1 MSTCCADLLEL
12 KSFQEISLI
21 AGKNG
26 LYRQITWPFICTTQ
40 TISQWIH
47 GGELLF
53 VTGAGIKSDE
63 TSLLQLVQE
72 SIEKGISAIVI
83 LKGDNYIPTIPDS
96 LIDLA
101 NRSLFPLFE
110 MPWTLKLIDVTQE
123 VSQIII
129 NNQYQSKKNV
139 LFLEQLLFSD
149 LQTRDFEELALHR
162 NIIPR
167 PFRFIALIGINSIS
181 EDLELIK
188 SEIAQS
194 LKYYTTEIS
203 CDVICMG
210 HNNTVICLALA
221 DSKNCI
227 SNLDDSIIKTFN
239 KLEKRYPHIGL
250 QLGIGMTCHEGDS
263 IQQSYSEAKRVLTLM
278 NRTLLPSNIFH
289 YCDLGIF
296 RLLFEINN
304 TDKIKDYCMKNIGE
318 LVEADR
324 KDNSE
329 LLKTLHYYLNNNCNL
344 LKTSESLFIH
354 RNTLIYRLNLIR
366 NKLYKNIDDS
376 LVRHELFLSIIA
388 AKFLGLI

>member
-26 LYRQITWPFICTTQ
+26 LYRQITGPFICTTQ

-110 MPWTLKLIDVTQE
+110 MPWTLKLIDTQE

-129 NNQYQSKKNV
+129 NNQYQSKKHV
-139 LFLEQLLFSD
+139 YFLEQLLFSD

-188 SEIAQS
+188 SEIAQ
-194 LKYYTTEIS
+194 
-203 CDVICMG
+203 
-210 HNNTVICLALA
+210 
-221 DSKNCI
+221 
-227 SNLDDSIIKTFN
+227 IIK
-239 KLEKRYPHIGL
+239 
-250 QLGIGMTCHEGDS
+250 
-263 IQQSYSEAKRVLTLM
+263 VLY
-278 NRTLLPSNIFH
+278 NRDIM
-289 YCDLGIF
+289 
-296 RLLFEINN
+296 R
-304 TDKIKDYCMKNIGE
+304 
-318 LVEADR
+318 
-324 KDNSE
+324 
-329 LLKTLHYYLNNNCNL
+329 CNL
-344 LKTSESLFIH
+344 
-354 RNTLIYRLNLIR
+354 YG
-366 NKLYKNIDDS
+366 
-376 LVRHELFLSIIA
+376 VQ
-388 AKFLGLI
+388 

>member
-21 AGKNG
+21 AGKKG
-26 LYRQITWPFICTTQ
+26 LYRQ
-40 TISQWIH
+40 IH

-129 NNQYQSKKNV
+129 NNHYQSKKHM

-188 SEIAQS
+188 SEVAQS

-239 KLEKRYPHIGL
+239 KLEVILRQRGSSH
-250 QLGIGMTCHEGDS
+250 
-263 IQQSYSEAKRVLTLM
+263 
-278 NRTLLPSNIFH
+278 
-289 YCDLGIF
+289 
-296 RLLFEINN
+296 
-304 TDKIKDYCMKNIGE
+304 
-318 LVEADR
+318 
-324 KDNSE
+324 
-329 LLKTLHYYLNNNCNL
+329 
-344 LKTSESLFIH
+344 
-354 RNTLIYRLNLIR
+354 
-366 NKLYKNIDDS
+366 
-376 LVRHELFLSIIA
+376 
-388 AKFLGLI
+388 